1 MRLVFLGFLRC
12 AVLGRRSIWAVL
24 RLVAAWQFG
33 TGVLWASV
41 ACFVNC
47 TLIRQH
53 PCPRVACY
61 CAFAAQSGGGWWLA
75 GEGARCLSVRGT
87 RTLFRDRAGRG
98 SNPCPGF
105 LPGRTRVTCSR
116 VSHLR
121 DFALLGSV
129 SVTVVR
135 WCLLLHWH
143 YASALLQRA
152 SACCRDGHDGRDRA
166 RDDRVESCVCGNCAF
181 IIPASGGHGTTGE
194 VRRDARIGGVAFDA
208 APSQRPNLGCC
219 IDHGTEDHGSRLP
232 PLLWSK
238 PCLHVACERIWH
250 MPVRCRAEPEPRHH
264 CRYLILIALFD
275 ELHSPALFAVL

>member
-1 MRLVFLGFLRC
+1 MLRKTITG
-12 AVLGRRSIWAVL
+12 ASYTYATAPQAAPTPRSLAPAPATHLQAQPRRMHETHIL
-24 RLVAAWQFG
+24 
-33 TGVLWASV
+33 

-135 WCLLLHWH
+135 WCLLFPP
-143 YASALLQRA
+143 ARA
-152 SACCRDGHDGRDRA
+152 SSSRQLCLGLASYGPVL
-166 RDDRVESCVCGNCAF
+166 RVS
-181 IIPASGGHGTTGE
+181 S
-194 VRRDARIGGVAFDA
+194 
-208 APSQRPNLGCC
+208 
-219 IDHGTEDHGSRLP
+219 
-232 PLLWSK
+232 
-238 PCLHVACERIWH
+238 
-250 MPVRCRAEPEPRHH
+250 
-264 CRYLILIALFD
+264 IA
-275 ELHSPALFAVL
+275 H

>member
-1 MRLVFLGFLRC
+1 MLFCRHKGGDRGSRRRRQARRLVGGTTWNFSQRLPWWFEATLTTRLWWLKRVCGSIFGFLMGRC

-98 SNPCPGF
+98 SNRCPGF
-105 LPGRTRVTCSR
+105 SPWTDASDVFASVAPSR
-116 VSHLR
+116 LR
-121 DFALLGSV
+121 IAWECQRDSRPLVFVVALARCFRSAPACF
-129 SVTVVR
+129 
-135 WCLLLHWH
+135 CLL
-143 YASALLQRA
+143 
-152 SACCRDGHDGRDRA
+152 
-166 RDDRVESCVCGNCAF
+166 SC
-181 IIPASGGHGTTGE
+181 
-194 VRRDARIGGVAFDA
+194 
-208 APSQRPNLGCC
+208 
-219 IDHGTEDHGSRLP
+219 
-232 PLLWSK
+232 WS
-238 PCLHVACERIWH
+238 
-250 MPVRCRAEPEPRHH
+250 
-264 CRYLILIALFD
+264 
-275 ELHSPALFAVL
+275 

>member
-1 MRLVFLGFLRC
+1 MCSYAWIDFRGGCALLSAQGRRPREPSASTGTSFGWRDDVELFTTLALVVRSYSHNRLWGFKRVCGSILGFLRERC

-98 SNPCPGF
+98 SNRCPGF
-105 LPGRTRVTCSR
+105 SPWTDASDVFASVAPSR
-116 VSHLR
+116 LR
-121 DFALLGSV
+121 IAWECQRDSRPLVFVVALARCFRFAPACF
-129 SVTVVR
+129 
-135 WCLLLHWH
+135 CLL
-143 YASALLQRA
+143 S
-152 SACCRDGHDGRDRA
+152 
-166 RDDRVESCVCGNCAF
+166 
-181 IIPASGGHGTTGE
+181 
-194 VRRDARIGGVAFDA
+194 
-208 APSQRPNLGCC
+208 
-219 IDHGTEDHGSRLP
+219 
-232 PLLWSK
+232 
-238 PCLHVACERIWH
+238 
-250 MPVRCRAEPEPRHH
+250 
-264 CRYLILIALFD
+264 
-275 ELHSPALFAVL
+275 

>member
-1 MRLVFLGFLRC
+1 MCSYAWIDLRGGCALLSAQGRRPWEPSASTGTSFGWRDDVELFTTLALVVRSYSHNRLWGFKRVCGSILGFLRERC

-98 SNPCPGF
+98 SNRCPGF
-105 LPGRTRVTCSR
+105 SPWTDASDVFASVAPSR
-116 VSHLR
+116 LR
-121 DFALLGSV
+121 IAWECQRDSRPLVFVVALARCFRFAPACF
-129 SVTVVR
+129 
-135 WCLLLHWH
+135 CLL
-143 YASALLQRA
+143 S
-152 SACCRDGHDGRDRA
+152 
-166 RDDRVESCVCGNCAF
+166 
-181 IIPASGGHGTTGE
+181 
-194 VRRDARIGGVAFDA
+194 
-208 APSQRPNLGCC
+208 
-219 IDHGTEDHGSRLP
+219 
-232 PLLWSK
+232 
-238 PCLHVACERIWH
+238 
-250 MPVRCRAEPEPRHH
+250 
-264 CRYLILIALFD
+264 
-275 ELHSPALFAVL
+275 

>member
-1 MRLVFLGFLRC
+1 MLLCVDRLKRRMCSFVDIRAATAGAVGVDRHVVWLEGRRGTFHNACLGGSKLLLQWWFKRVCGSTFLRF

-98 SNPCPGF
+98 SNRCPGF
-105 LPGRTRVTCSR
+105 SPWTDASDVFASVAPSR
-116 VSHLR
+116 LR
-121 DFALLGSV
+121 IAWECQRDSRPLVFVVALARCFRSAPACF
-129 SVTVVR
+129 
-135 WCLLLHWH
+135 CLL
-143 YASALLQRA
+143 
-152 SACCRDGHDGRDRA
+152 
-166 RDDRVESCVCGNCAF
+166 SC
-181 IIPASGGHGTTGE
+181 
-194 VRRDARIGGVAFDA
+194 
-208 APSQRPNLGCC
+208 
-219 IDHGTEDHGSRLP
+219 
-232 PLLWSK
+232 WS
-238 PCLHVACERIWH
+238 
-250 MPVRCRAEPEPRHH
+250 
-264 CRYLILIALFD
+264 
-275 ELHSPALFAVL
+275 

>member
-1 MRLVFLGFLRC
+1 MLLRVDRLKRRICSFVGTRAATAGAVGVDRHVVWLEGRRGTFHNACLGGSKLLLQWWFKRVCGSTFLRF

-98 SNPCPGF
+98 SNRCPGF
-105 LPGRTRVTCSR
+105 LPGRTRVTCS

-135 WCLLLHWH
+135 WCLLFPP
-143 YASALLQRA
+143 ARA
-152 SACCRDGHDGRDRA
+152 SSSRQLCLGLASYGPVL
-166 RDDRVESCVCGNCAF
+166 RVS
-181 IIPASGGHGTTGE
+181 S
-194 VRRDARIGGVAFDA
+194 
-208 APSQRPNLGCC
+208 
-219 IDHGTEDHGSRLP
+219 
-232 PLLWSK
+232 
-238 PCLHVACERIWH
+238 
-250 MPVRCRAEPEPRHH
+250 
-264 CRYLILIALFD
+264 IA
-275 ELHSPALFAVL
+275 H

>member
-1 MRLVFLGFLRC
+1 MLLRVDRLKRRMCSFVGTRAATAGAVGVDRHVVWLEGRRGTFHNACLGGSKLLLQWWFKRVCGSTFLRF

-98 SNPCPGF
+98 SNRCPGF
-105 LPGRTRVTCSR
+105 SPWTDASDVFASVAPSR
-116 VSHLR
+116 LR
-121 DFALLGSV
+121 IAWECQRDSRPLVFVVALARCFRSAPACF
-129 SVTVVR
+129 
-135 WCLLLHWH
+135 CLL
-143 YASALLQRA
+143 
-152 SACCRDGHDGRDRA
+152 
-166 RDDRVESCVCGNCAF
+166 SC
-181 IIPASGGHGTTGE
+181 
-194 VRRDARIGGVAFDA
+194 
-208 APSQRPNLGCC
+208 
-219 IDHGTEDHGSRLP
+219 
-232 PLLWSK
+232 WS
-238 PCLHVACERIWH
+238 
-250 MPVRCRAEPEPRHH
+250 
-264 CRYLILIALFD
+264 
-275 ELHSPALFAVL
+275 

>member
-1 MRLVFLGFLRC
+1 MLLRVSRLRRRMRSFVRHKSGNRGSRRRRPARRLVGGTTWNFSQRLPWWFEATLTTRLWWFKRVCGSILGFLRERC

-135 WCLLLHWH
+135 WCLLFPP
-143 YASALLQRA
+143 ARA
-152 SACCRDGHDGRDRA
+152 SSSRQLCLGLATYGPVL
-166 RDDRVESCVCGNCAF
+166 RVS
-181 IIPASGGHGTTGE
+181 S
-194 VRRDARIGGVAFDA
+194 
-208 APSQRPNLGCC
+208 
-219 IDHGTEDHGSRLP
+219 
-232 PLLWSK
+232 
-238 PCLHVACERIWH
+238 
-250 MPVRCRAEPEPRHH
+250 
-264 CRYLILIALFD
+264 IA
-275 ELHSPALFAVL
+275 H

>member
-1 MRLVFLGFLRC
+1 MCSYAWIDLRGGCALLSAQGRRPREPSASTGTSFGWRDDVELFTTLALVVRSYSHNRLWGFKRVCGSILGFLRERC

-135 WCLLLHWH
+135 WCLLFPP
-143 YASALLQRA
+143 ARA
-152 SACCRDGHDGRDRA
+152 SSSRQLCLGLASYGPVL
-166 RDDRVESCVCGNCAF
+166 RVS
-181 IIPASGGHGTTGE
+181 S
-194 VRRDARIGGVAFDA
+194 
-208 APSQRPNLGCC
+208 
-219 IDHGTEDHGSRLP
+219 
-232 PLLWSK
+232 
-238 PCLHVACERIWH
+238 
-250 MPVRCRAEPEPRHH
+250 
-264 CRYLILIALFD
+264 IA
-275 ELHSPALFAVL
+275 H

>member
-1 MRLVFLGFLRC
+1 MLLRVDRLKRRMCSFVGTGAATAGAVGVDRHVVWLEGRRGTFHNACLGGSKLLLQWWFKRVCGSTFLRF

-98 SNPCPGF
+98 SNRCPGF
-105 LPGRTRVTCSR
+105 SPWTDASDVFASVAPSR
-116 VSHLR
+116 LR
-121 DFALLGSV
+121 IAWECQRDSRPLVLVVALALCFRSAPACF
-129 SVTVVR
+129 
-135 WCLLLHWH
+135 CLL
-143 YASALLQRA
+143 S
-152 SACCRDGHDGRDRA
+152 
-166 RDDRVESCVCGNCAF
+166 
-181 IIPASGGHGTTGE
+181 
-194 VRRDARIGGVAFDA
+194 
-208 APSQRPNLGCC
+208 
-219 IDHGTEDHGSRLP
+219 
-232 PLLWSK
+232 
-238 PCLHVACERIWH
+238 
-250 MPVRCRAEPEPRHH
+250 
-264 CRYLILIALFD
+264 
-275 ELHSPALFAVL
+275 

>member
-1 MRLVFLGFLRC
+1 MCSFVGTRAATAGAVGVDRHVVWLEGRRGTFHNACLGGSKLLLQWWFKRVCGSTFLRF

-98 SNPCPGF
+98 SNRCPGF
-105 LPGRTRVTCSR
+105 SPWTDASDV
-116 VSHLR
+116 
-121 DFALLGSV
+121 FASV
-129 SVTVVR
+129 
-135 WCLLLHWH
+135 
-143 YASALLQRA
+143 
-152 SACCRDGHDGRDRA
+152 
-166 RDDRVESCVCGNCAF
+166 
-181 IIPASGGHGTTGE
+181 
-194 VRRDARIGGVAFDA
+194 
-208 APSQRPNLGCC
+208 APSRLRIAWECQR
-219 IDHGTEDHGSRLP
+219 DSR
-232 PLLWSK
+232 PLVFVV
-238 PCLHVACERIWH
+238 PTR
-250 MPVRCRAEPEPRHH
+250 PR
-264 CRYLILIALFD
+264 L
-275 ELHSPALFAVL
+275 